1 MDHGRPRGSP
11 RCIIASCLGG
21 WLGFG
26 DRKPWLMDER
36 RMPSF
41 STRAL
46 MLTCTPFEAVL
57 VLTLGYVGFSLS
69 MWVLVLSLL
78 GRY

>member
-1 MDHGRPRGSP
+1 MN
-11 RCIIASCLGG
+11 
-21 WLGFG
+21 
-26 DRKPWLMDER
+26 ER

-46 MLTCTPFEAVL
+46 MLTCTPLEAVL
-57 VLTLGYVGFSLS
+57 VLTLGYVGFSLFL
-69 MWVLVLSLL
+69 WVLALSLL